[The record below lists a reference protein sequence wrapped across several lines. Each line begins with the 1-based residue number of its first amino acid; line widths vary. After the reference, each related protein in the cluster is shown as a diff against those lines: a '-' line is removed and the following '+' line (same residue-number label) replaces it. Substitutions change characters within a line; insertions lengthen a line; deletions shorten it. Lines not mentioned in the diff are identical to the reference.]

1 MRTTLIALMT
11 LLALAAGA
19 ASATASG
26 RDVIGDCSDDE
37 VLSKRYTQ
45 KEYRDA
51 LRQIPG
57 DFDQYGNC
65 RDIIARAQDAAAT
78 KGGSK
83 QGGSKQGDSA
93 GGGTPGGGTSGGGT
107 PGGGTSGGGTPGGQA
122 AAGSSVQPA
131 KDQLAA
137 ASAEDQAAA
146 REAAR
151 SPVDAG
157 IGAGGPISAQSAGTE
172 AGTGLSEL
180 PLPVLLLLALLLTG
194 ALALGATRIRSLVHT
209 RGA

>member
-26 RDVIGDCSDDE
+26 RNVIDDCSDDE
-37 VLSKRYTQ
+37 VLSKQYTQ
-45 KEYRDA
+45 QEYRDA

-83 QGGSKQGDSA
+83 KGGSRQGDSA

-107 PGGGTSGGGTPGGQA
+107 PGGQA
-122 AAGSSVQPA
+122 AAGPSVQPA

-151 SPVDAG
+151 SPVDVG
-157 IGAGGPISAQSAGTE
+157 IGAGGPISGQSAGTE

>member
-26 RDVIGDCSDDE
+26 RDVIDDCSDDE

-83 QGGSKQGDSA
+83 QGGSSQGDSA

-107 PGGGTSGGGTPGGQA
+107 PGGQA
-122 AAGSSVQPA
+122 AAGPSVQPA

-157 IGAGGPISAQSAGTE
+157 IGAGGPISGQSAGTE
-172 AGTGLSEL
+172 AGTGLSDL